1 MKKKRKGNIIWF
13 SPPYSESAKI
23 TIGRIFIK
31 LIGKH
36 FLPNH
41 KFIKAFNKNIK
52 PSYSCMSN
60 TRSEINGHKK
70 KILWPK
76 PTEAQTLCSC
86 LVKEDCPVNG
96 LCLTSG
102 TFCKGIIEWNG
113 NKKKQKKIQRN
124 LRNDL
129 QDTLCNHKNCST
141 LSLKSKNGNSLSIE
155 FWTFKQNH

>member
-1 MKKKRKGNIIWF
+1 MSKKQWKKKRKCNIIWF
-13 SPPYSESAKI
+13 RPPYSESAKI
-23 TIGRIFIK
+23 NIGRIFIK
-31 LIGKH
+31 LIGKQL
-36 FLPNH
+36 LPNH
-41 KFIKAFNKNIK
+41 KFIKAFNKNIIK
-52 PSYSCMSN
+52 LSYSYMSN

-113 NKKKQKKIQRN
+113 NKKTKKGTKESAKRPSRYVMQTTKIVQLYR
-124 LRNDL
+124 
-129 QDTLCNHKNCST
+129 
-141 LSLKSKNGNSLSIE
+141 
-155 FWTFKQNH
+155 

>member
-1 MKKKRKGNIIWF
+1 MSKKQKRKKKRKCNIIWF

-23 TIGRIFIK
+23 NIGRIFIK
-31 LIGKH
+31 LIGKQL
-36 FLPNH
+36 LPNH
-41 KFIKAFNKNIK
+41 KFIKAFNKNIIK
-52 PSYSCMSN
+52 LSYSYMSN

-113 NKKKQKKIQRN
+113 NKKTKKGTKESAKRPSRYVMQTTKIVQLYR
-124 LRNDL
+124 
-129 QDTLCNHKNCST
+129 
-141 LSLKSKNGNSLSIE
+141 
-155 FWTFKQNH
+155 